1 MLQYTFQ
8 LYGSSIDFNSN
19 DINLLFSPHFT
30 IKNIS
35 FIPENNQVI
44 IVAKKLDPNFA
55 LTILNTAGYE
65 ATFIEKKPLFFSKS
79 KTFSAIL
86 SIAMFILYLLICFT
100 NAEKIFFPATITQLF
115 DTDTFIPFC
124 QLLLASI
131 TILLNYDYY
140 TNSII
145 PLLKK
150 RLSLD
155 FPIAVSTCGLFFFSC
170 YQLFIHAYDNLY
182 FMPLITILI
191 LSTTIRLIANIVKK
205 EFFRT
210 AEYPIAN
217 LPAMACRLDLD
228 SDEEKNIP
236 IAELQKDDILII
248 KPGNI
253 LPADGEISW
262 GNAQLDE
269 SIVTGDSSLKDK
281 SINDLV
287 YAQTKN
293 IKGTFQYR
301 VTSTNSDTLLYRLRQ
316 ISYNSLINSANVSP
330 SINKLSKLLIIFSLL
345 TACIAASYW
354 SFAGESLSFI
364 ITIFAAVIIIIC
376 PYNVI
381 LAKNLLLNAAIVKCA
396 RRGIFI
402 KDASALNNLCNTDTL
417 ILGKSGIITTGQ
429 SKVIA
434 LHAEGLLPKNL
445 LALAASA
452 EYGNEHHLASAVV
465 NSAIKNKV
473 HTQRI
478 SSSQL
483 IAGNG
488 VEAIINREIIRV
500 GKAAWLEAEGINISP
515 ELKDKA
521 YQAARDGLTPIFIAL
536 DKYCHGVLIIEN
548 PLRNEL
554 PRELHSLNKINII
567 LFTGDDNHT
576 AKALAKK
583 LGINQ
588 FRSEL
593 SLSDK
598 AKEIALL
605 HTRGLTIAF
614 VSNKASDI
622 EALQVAD
629 IGILFN
635 NKKPNDTAIAA
646 ADIICL
652 NDNFSSLCHIITF
665 ARKSIKRMKQNI
677 LLALL
682 MSIIGGIIAAGGIY
696 HWTSVSLSPI
706 TAACFCAIINILIMG
721 RTIFTTLIFNK

>member
-1 MLQYTFQ
+1 MLQYIFQ
-8 LYGSSIDFNSN
+8 LYNTSIDFNSN
-19 DINLLFSPHFT
+19 DINLLFSSHFA

-35 FIPENNQVI
+35 FVPENNQVI
-44 IVAKKLDPNFA
+44 IAAKKLDPDFT

-65 ATFIEKKPLFFSKS
+65 AAFIEKIPLFFSKI
-79 KTFSAIL
+79 KVFSAIL
-86 SIAMFILYLLICFT
+86 SIIIFIFCLLLYFSDSEKLFLST
-100 NAEKIFFPATITQLF
+100 NVMQLF
-115 DTDTFIPFC
+115 RTEFIPYS
-124 QLLLASI
+124 QLTLALI
-131 TILLNYDYY
+131 TMLLNYYY
-140 TNSII
+140 YAHSFKS
-145 PLLKK
+145 LFKK
-150 RLSLD
+150 SLSPDL
-155 FPIAVSTCGLFFFSC
+155 PIAVSTCSLFLFSC
-170 YQLFIHAYDNLY
+170 YQLFMQSYDKLY
-182 FMPLITILI
+182 FMPLITILV
-191 LSTTIRLIANIVKK
+191 LSTTLRLIADIIKK

-210 AEYPIAN
+210 AEYPIGN
-217 LPAMACRLDLD
+217 LPATACRLDLD
-228 SDEEKNIP
+228 SDEEKTIP

-262 GNAQLDE
+262 GTAQLDE
-269 SIVTGDSSLKDK
+269 SIVTGDSLLKDK

-293 IKGTFQYR
+293 TKGTFQYR

-316 ISYNSLINSANVSP
+316 ISYNALINSAAVSP

-345 TACIAASYW
+345 AACIAASYW
-354 SFAGESLSFI
+354 SFAGEKLSFI

-381 LAKNLLLNAAIVKCA
+381 LAKNLLLNAAIIKCA

-434 LHAEGLLPKNL
+434 LHAEGLLPKSL

-554 PRELHSLNKINII
+554 PHELHSLNKINII
-567 LFTGDDNHT
+567 LFTGDNNHT
-576 AKALAKK
+576 TKALAKK

-622 EALQVAD
+622 EALQAAD

-665 ARKSIKRMKQNI
+665 ARKSIKSMKQNI

-696 HWTSVSLSPI
+696 HWISISLSPI
-706 TAACFCAIINILIMG
+706 TAACLCAIINILIMG